1 MRCFSIFLL
10 APLITSCNE
19 KKGYGSPNIEYK
31 IMIKDNSVYEWRNL
45 CMQG

>member
-1 MRCFSIFLL
+1 MLFNILL
-10 APLITSCNE
+10 APLVTYNE

-31 IMIKDNSVYEWRNL
+31 IMIKDNSVDEWRNL